1 MKKRALLPILG
12 MILLAN
18 APSTAHGQQLV
29 VGRVSAVSSGA
40 LLHPRVSFDSVTLS
54 LSRKSQRVRIPL
66 DVVRRLEVQRGQERA
81 TDRDPLRG
89 LLIGAGAGA
98 VFGLVLGALG
108 EAMHGCGCT
117 LSSGA
122 IFAGVGGVI
131 GLGLSLRP

>member
-1 MKKRALLPILG
+1 MKEQTLLLPSSSMLKRGLLLGIL
-12 MILLAN
+12 MLVH

-29 VGRVSAVSSGA
+29 VGRVSAVSS
-40 LLHPRVSFDSVTLS
+40 RTLDVE
-54 LSRKSQRVRIPL
+54 LVERQRVRIRL
-66 DVVRRLEVQRGQERA
+66 DVVRRLEVPRGQQRA
-81 TDRDPLRG
+81 SDGDPLRG

-108 EAMHGCGCT
+108 EAMHGCGGT

-131 GLGLSLRP
+131 GLGLSLRF